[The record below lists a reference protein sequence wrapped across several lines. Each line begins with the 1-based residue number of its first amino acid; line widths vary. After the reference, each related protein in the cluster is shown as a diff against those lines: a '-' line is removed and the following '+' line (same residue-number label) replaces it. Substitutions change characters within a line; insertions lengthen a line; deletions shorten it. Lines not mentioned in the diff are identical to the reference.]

1 MVHKKNMELLDVSGV
16 ADKAALRGAE
26 EKKI

>member
-16 ADKAALRGAE
+16 ADKAVLRGAE